1 MAYTGSIDLISGIR
15 QANGGT
21 FPLVDATAVRVDDET
36 RLDEALGNLD
46 NEVVVSDTKFLLQAE
61 NVPDTVQTIT
71 FDGSGNVSQITHT
84 ANGTAVRTDTFT
96 FGTGSITEVR
106 TLATG
111 EVMTIVTDTATLVT
125 TVTYTAA

>member
-1 MAYTGSIDLISGIR
+1 MAYNGSIDLISGIR

-36 RLDEALGNLD
+36 RLNDALERLD
-46 NEVVVSDTKFLLQAE
+46 AEFLLQAE

-111 EVMTIVTDTATLVT
+111 EAMTIVTDTTTLVT